1 MSGDIKTMDH
11 EVVVRRK
18 MTESYLLGELDPAA
32 REEFEAHFFECVDCA
47 LDVRTGSLFVEQS
60 KILLAA
66 KPGPV
71 AVDSRPP
78 IPVASKPGWLAWLGP
93 ALTVPVMAL
102 LLVVVGYQNLVSY
115 PQLQQAMN
123 RPRVLPF
130 ASVNPGT
137 YGSGDQVISVEPEQG
152 FLLMVRIPPDN
163 YPRHTADL
171 YNAAGK
177 LEWSL
182 SFPSSP
188 TGTQDEW
195 PLQVPGAKREAGSYS
210 LIVHGLT
217 ATGESKEVGRASFE
231 LQIQK

>member
-1 MSGDIKTMDH
+1 MDH

-102 LLVVVGYQNLVSY
+102 LLVVVGYQNLVTY
-115 PQLQQAMN
+115 PQLEQAMN

-130 ASVNPGT
+130 AAVNLGT
-137 YGSGDQVISVEPEQG
+137 YGSGDQVISVGPEQG
-152 FLLMVRIPPDN
+152 FLLMVRIPPDS

-182 SFPSSP
+182 TFPSLS
-188 TGTQDEW
+188 TGTQDQW

-210 LIVHGLT
+210 LIVHGL
-217 ATGESKEVGRASFE
+217 ADSGESKEVGRTSFE

>member
-1 MSGDIKTMDH
+1 MDH
-11 EVVVRRK
+11 ELVVRRK
-18 MTESYLLGELDPAA
+18 MTESYLLGELDPDA
-32 REEFEAHFFECVDCA
+32 REEFEAHFFECADCA
-47 LDVRTGSLFVEQS
+47 LDVRAGSLFVEQS
-60 KILLAA
+60 KILLAE

-71 AVDSRPP
+71 AVDSRRSVPA
-78 IPVASKPGWLAWLGP
+78 ASKAGWRAWLRP

-102 LLVVVGYQNLVSY
+102 LLVVVGYQNLVTY

-130 ASVNPGT
+130 ASVNLGT
-137 YGSGDQVISVEPEQG
+137 YGSGDQVISVGPGQG

-171 YNAAGK
+171 YNAAAK

-182 SFPSSP
+182 TFPSPP
-188 TGTQDEW
+188 TGTRDEW
-195 PLQVPGAKREAGSYS
+195 PLQVPGGKAEAGSYS

-217 ATGESKEVGRASFE
+217 DTGESKEVGRASFE
-231 LQIQK
+231 LQIHK